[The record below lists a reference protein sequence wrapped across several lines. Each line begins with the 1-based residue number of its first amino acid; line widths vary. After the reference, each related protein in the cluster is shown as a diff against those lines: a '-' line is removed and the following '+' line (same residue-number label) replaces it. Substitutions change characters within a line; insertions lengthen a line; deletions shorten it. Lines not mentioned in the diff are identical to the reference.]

1 MLHIG
6 SETLHTD
13 DGFLTFDG
21 DHLRQKQLY
30 AVGSAAAEMAL
41 ATLRA
46 YKRARPG
53 QAETFGR
60 CLMGLQLIF
69 SSCLFAWHNKT
80 PYNKIKQHP
89 ELNAIRLA

>member
-6 SETLHTD
+6 SETLHTG
-13 DGFLTFDG
+13 DGFLTLDG

-30 AVGSAAAEMAL
+30 TVGSAAAEMAL

-46 YKRARPG
+46 YKHARPG

-60 CLMGLQLIF
+60 CLVGLQLIF

-80 PYNKIKQHP
+80 PYNKIKQHSK
-89 ELNAIRLA
+89 ECHSID

>member
-6 SETLHTD
+6 SETLHTN
-13 DGFLTFDG
+13 DGFLTFDS
-21 DHLRQKQLY
+21 DHLRQKQLG

-41 ATLRA
+41 TTLRA
-46 YKRARPG
+46 NQHAGPG

-69 SSCLFAWHNKT
+69 SCSLLAWHNKT
-80 PYNKIKQHP
+80 PYNKTKQHSK
-89 ELNAIRLA
+89 LNAIRLA